1 MAYRRSNRAG
11 LTDDEVD
18 EIREA
23 FNLFD
28 TEGTGTIDPRELKA
42 AMQSLG
48 FQTKNPTIFQMIV
61 DLERSAQGSVDFEEF
76 LKAITSKLGDKETRA
91 GIQKIFNLFDDDKSG
106 TISLRNL
113 KRVAKELGETMTDE
127 ELREMLERA
136 DGDGDG
142 EISFEDFYVIM
153 TKKTFP

>member
-1 MAYRRSNRAG
+1 MG
-11 LTDDEVD
+11 
-18 EIREA
+18 
-23 FNLFD
+23 
-28 TEGTGTIDPRELKA
+28 GTGTIDPRELKA

-48 FQTKNPTIFQMIV
+48 FQSKNPTIYQMIV
-61 DLERSAQGSVDFEEF
+61 DLERSAHGQVDFEEF
-76 LKAITSKLGDKETRA
+76 LKSITDKLGDKETRA
-91 GIQKIFNLFDDDKSG
+91 GIQKIFNLFDEDKTG

-113 KRVAKELGETMTDE
+113 KRVSKELGETMTDE

-153 TKKTFP
+153 TKKT